1 MRVLLAAVLV
11 CMSSFGVWAQ
21 EVDRKDPYQMIVIV
35 ADQSFERLR
44 QDQAQIENDPNHL
57 KVIVEEELLPYV
69 NYRYSALKLLGSEVK
84 KNSREDVLAFIEAF
98 KDYMVASYAQV
109 LTQYSQQK
117 VQFGAPP
124 TLTDSERITGVKVT
138 ILDAPNPNIQLEFKL
153 RKEKNG
159 DWAAFDI
166 IAEGVSLLSSK
177 QSEWLGEVR
186 RQGLPAVT
194 EELARQAKLPI
205 KKVEK

>member
-1 MRVLLAAVLV
+1 MKRVITLMLFLLAFATQ
-11 CMSSFGVWAQ
+11 AQ
-21 EVDRKDPYQMIVIV
+21 DVDRKDPYQMIVTV

-44 QDQAQIENDPNHL
+44 QDQSLIEQDPNHL
-57 KVIVEEELLPYV
+57 KTVVEEELLPYV

-84 KNSREDVLAFIEAF
+84 KNPREDVLAFIEAF
-98 KDYMVASYAQV
+98 KDYMVTSYAQI
-109 LTQYSQQK
+109 LTQYSEQQ

-124 TLTDSERITGVKVT
+124 KVAESDRITGVKVT
-138 ILDAPNPNIQLEFKL
+138 ILDAPNPNILLEFKL
-153 RKEKNG
+153 RKEKSG

-194 EELARQAKLPI
+194 KELARQAQLPVQ
-205 KKVEK
+205 KAAN

>member
-1 MRVLLAAVLV
+1 LV
-11 CMSSFGVWAQ
+11 CLSSFGVWAQ
-21 EVDRKDPYQMIVIV
+21 EVDRKDPYQMIVTV

-138 ILDAPNPNIQLEFKL
+138 ILDAPNPNIQL
-153 RKEKNG
+153 
-159 DWAAFDI
+159 
-166 IAEGVSLLSSK
+166 
-177 QSEWLGEVR
+177 
-186 RQGLPAVT
+186 
-194 EELARQAKLPI
+194 
-205 KKVEK
+205 